1 MEVDDSCFTTKIN
14 QEPVKSLNFVD
25 AVSKKTNE
33 NDNEGWT
40 KVQSRNCHKRKKRKS
55 EKR

>member
-1 MEVDDSCFTTKIN
+1 MEVDDSCFTTKTN
-14 QEPVKSLNFVD
+14 QEPVKYLNFAG

-40 KVQSRNCHKRKKRKS
+40 KVQSRS
-55 EKR
+55 